1 VDLPF
6 LPHLFTTFCCYV
18 LTMLLNQFLSLWLA
32 ICASGVV
39 ASPPSPP
46 FSEEQPPY
54 SPSSPTPPSPPPHF
68 VARNTPPLPRRD
80 QQERPTV
87 RVLPFRPAPPSPPL
101 PWETPRRDHEDIVWA
116 GAANHP
122 ARRSCYHAGRV
133 SHNSCTRGRPCLRP
147 HGLSSAQM
155 PAIDPP
161 IHPSHT
167 NGQYDYFSP
176 PVEREE
182 FWTDGLTVA
191 QRTDAQQPRSAADLE
206 WDASVDEDAYE
217 GATAYSPTSYAYS
230 EGYAARGRTNAAA
243 TGHDRHADRGNQR
256 RRFES
261 VRKRMT
267 FGDWTQEEWDRME
280 RREHDPPI
288 SVINSSSGSSLP
300 FLESVSPPLQHRNP
314 SPPTSSPPSSPEP
327 LQLRYV
333 TDGESGPVYALQI
346 GPSLRHQPLQQ
357 GLVLADQLREALI
370 SGEEELMLDDHNI
383 RYSTNHLWYNSR
395 RTVSSPSRQTVS
407 SPSPSPPPPQ
417 TAVASTQFCSFWSAG
432 RRGCRRRRSTE

>member
-1 VDLPF
+1 MASYMCVRGRRIASLPSVFGRAAALLAF
-6 LPHLFTTFCCYV
+6 LTY
-18 LTMLLNQFLSLWLA
+18 A
-32 ICASGVV
+32 
-39 ASPPSPP
+39 
-46 FSEEQPPY
+46 
-54 SPSSPTPPSPPPHF
+54 
-68 VARNTPPLPRRD
+68 
-80 QQERPTV
+80 
-87 RVLPFRPAPPSPPL
+87 
-101 PWETPRRDHEDIVWA
+101 TPRRDHEDIVWA

-133 SHNSCTRGRPCLRP
+133 GHYSCTRGRPCLGP

-155 PAIDPP
+155 PAIGPP

-167 NGQYDYFSP
+167 NGIQSVHGQYDVSP

-230 EGYAARGRTNAAA
+230 DGYTARGRTNAAA
-243 TGHDRHADRGNQR
+243 TGHDRHADRGNQGR
-256 RRFES
+256 HFES
-261 VRKRMT
+261 VRERMK

-280 RREHDPPI
+280 RMEHDPPI

-300 FLESVSPPLQHRNP
+300 LLESVSPPLQHRNP
-314 SPPTSSPPSSPEP
+314 SPPPSSPPSSPEP

-333 TDGESGPVYALQI
+333 TDGEAGPVYALQI

-357 GLVLADQLREALI
+357 RLVLADQLREALI
-370 SGEEELMLDDHNI
+370 SGEEELMLDDHNL
-383 RYSTNHLWYNSR
+383 RYGTNHLWYNSR
-395 RTVSSPSRQTVS
+395 RTVSSPSRRTVS
-407 SPSPSPPPPQ
+407 SPSPSPPPPPPPPPPQ
-417 TAVASTQFCSFWSAG
+417 PAVASTQFCSFWSAG
-432 RRGCRRRRSTE
+432 RRGCCRRRLTE